1 MNIFRPAAVLSM
13 AMLLSTAAQAA
24 EFREFDTAA
33 FASAQ
38 AAGEPVLVDVRA
50 WWCPVC
56 ASQRHTIKKIVAAP
70 AYDKLVVFELN
81 YDRQKSELKRFGVS
95 RQGTLIA
102 FKGATETGRIIFQT
116 DPGKIQTLLKSAV
129 Q

>member
-1 MNIFRPAAVLSM
+1 MNIFRPAVVLST
-13 AMLLSTAAQAA
+13 AMLLSTAALAA
-24 EFREFDTAA
+24 EFREFDNGA

-38 AAGEPVLVDVRA
+38 AAGEPVLIDVRA

-56 ASQRHTIKKIVAAP
+56 ASQGHTIKEIVTAP

-102 FKGATETGRIIFQT
+102 FKGATETGRLIFQT
-116 DPGKIQTLLKSAV
+116 DPAKIQTLLTSTV

>member
-1 MNIFRPAAVLSM
+1 MNIFRPAAVLST
-13 AMLLSTAAQAA
+13 AILLSAAAQGA
-24 EFREFDTAA
+24 EFREFDSAA

-38 AAGEPVLVDVRA
+38 AAGEPVLIAVRA
-50 WWCPVC
+50 LWCPVFT
-56 ASQRHTIKKIVAAP
+56 QKREYMRKIVAAP

>member
-1 MNIFRPAAVLSM
+1 MNIFRPAAVLST

-24 EFREFDTAA
+24 EFHEFDSAA

-38 AAGEPVLVDVRA
+38 AAGEPVLIDVRA

-70 AYDKLVVFELN
+70 AYDKLIVFELN

-95 RQGTLIA
+95 GQGTLIA

-116 DPGKIQTLLKSAV
+116 DPGKIQTLLTSAV